1 MSEAFTTSTARNIF
15 YGGTLFFLLV
25 FLALTYQTEQSIP
38 SRDKREMLSD
48 PRVAAGKKIW
58 ETHNCI
64 GCHTLLGEGAYFAP
78 ELGNV
83 VKRLGSEEAVKAF
96 IQSRPVERHPGAAQ
110 HAAVQFHGRATRR
123 DRRVPE
129 LRVANQHRQVAAQH
143 SGLIRTDQEITMQY
157 KSQAVAKPYFIAAIA
172 LFVAQIL
179 FGLIMGLQYVM
190 GDFLFPEIPFNVA
203 RMVHTNALIVWLLM
217 GFMGAAYYLIPEEA
231 ETELFSPKLAIALFW
246 IFLVAA
252 GLTVVGYLTVPYATL
267 AKMTGNDLLPTM
279 GREFLEQPLIT
290 KVGIVVV
297 ALAFLFN
304 ITMTV
309 LKGRK
314 TSIATVLLIGLW
326 GLAIMFLFSFVN
338 PDNIVRDKFYWWWV
352 VHLWVEGVWE
362 LILGAILAFVLIK
375 VTGVDREIIE
385 KWLYVI
391 VTLTLISGILGT
403 GHHYYWI
410 GTPEYWQLIGS
421 IFSALEPIPFF
432 GMTLFAF
439 NMVNRRRREHPN
451 KAATLWA
458 LGTGVMAFLGAGVWG
473 FLHTLSPVNYYTH
486 GTQITAAHGH
496 MAFYGAYVMAVLT
509 IISYAMPIMRG
520 RAANSNKAQV
530 VEMWAFWLMTVSI
543 VFITLF
549 LTAAGILQVWLQ
561 RVSDSPLPFMVAQD
575 QISLFYWMREWSG
588 VVFLIGL
595 CIYIWSFFIPGE
607 EKAKA

>member
-1 MSEAFTTSTARNIF
+1 
-15 YGGTLFFLLV
+15 
-25 FLALTYQTEQSIP
+25 
-38 SRDKREMLSD
+38 
-48 PRVAAGKKIW
+48 
-58 ETHNCI
+58 
-64 GCHTLLGEGAYFAP
+64 
-78 ELGNV
+78 
-83 VKRLGSEEAVKAF
+83 
-96 IQSRPVERHPGAAQ
+96 
-110 HAAVQFHGRATRR
+110 
-123 DRRVPE
+123 
-129 LRVANQHRQVAAQH
+129 
-143 SGLIRTDQEITMQY
+143 MQY

-179 FGLIMGLQYVM
+179 FGLIMGLQYVW
-190 GDFLFPEIPFNVA
+190 GDFLFPYIPFNVA

-217 GFMGAAYYLIPEEA
+217 GFMGATYYLIPEEA
-231 ETELFSPKLAIALFW
+231 ETELASPKLALAMFW

-252 GLTVVGYLTVPYATL
+252 GLTVVGYLTVPYVRL
-267 AKMTGNDLLPTM
+267 AAMTGNDLLPTM

-290 KVGIVVV
+290 KLGIVVV

-304 ITMTV
+304 VTLTV

-314 TSIATVLLIGLW
+314 TAINTVLLIGLW
-326 GLAIMFLFSFVN
+326 GLAVLFLFSFVN
-338 PDNIVRDKFYWWWV
+338 PHNVVRDKFYWWWV

-362 LILGAILAFVLIK
+362 LILGSILAFVLIK
-375 VTGVDREIIE
+375 VTGVDREVIE

-391 VTLTLISGILGT
+391 ITLTLVTGILGT

-432 GMTLFAF
+432 AMTLFAF

-473 FLHTLSPVNYYTH
+473 FLHTLSPVNFYTH

-496 MAFYGAYVMAVLT
+496 MAFYGAYVMVNLT
-509 IISYAMPIMRG
+509 LISYAMPILRG
-520 RAANSNKAQV
+520 RAANSNKSQV
-530 VEMWAFWLMTVSI
+530 AEMWGFWLMTVSI

-561 RVSDSPLPFMVAQD
+561 RVSENPLPFMVAQE
-575 QISLFYWMREWSG
+575 QVSLFYWMREWSG
-588 VVFLIGL
+588 VIFLIGL
-595 CIYIWSFFIPGE
+595 LVYIWSFFIPGE
-607 EKAKA
+607 EKAAA

>member
-1 MSEAFTTSTARNIF
+1 M
-15 YGGTLFFLLV
+15 
-25 FLALTYQTEQSIP
+25 
-38 SRDKREMLSD
+38 
-48 PRVAAGKKIW
+48 
-58 ETHNCI
+58 
-64 GCHTLLGEGAYFAP
+64 
-78 ELGNV
+78 
-83 VKRLGSEEAVKAF
+83 
-96 IQSRPVERHPGAAQ
+96 
-110 HAAVQFHGRATRR
+110 QF
-123 DRRVPE
+123 
-129 LRVANQHRQVAAQH
+129 
-143 SGLIRTDQEITMQY
+143 
-157 KSQAVAKPYFIAAIA
+157 KSQAVSKPYFIAAIG

-190 GDFLFPEIPFNVA
+190 GDFLFPHIPFNVA

-217 GFMGAAYYLIPEEA
+217 GFMGAAYYLVPEES

-252 GLTVVGYLTVPYATL
+252 ALTVVGYLLVPYATL

-290 KVGIVVV
+290 KIGIVVV

-314 TSIATVLLIGLW
+314 TAINTVLLVGLW
-326 GLAIMFLFSFVN
+326 GLAIFFLFSFYN
-338 PDNIVRDKFYWWWV
+338 PDNVVRDKFYWWWV

-375 VTGVDREIIE
+375 VTGVDREVIE

-391 VTLTLISGILGT
+391 ITLTLVTGIIGT

-410 GTPEYWQLIGS
+410 GTPEYWQWFGS

-432 GMTLFAF
+432 AMTLFAF

-458 LGTGVMAFLGAGVWG
+458 LGTGVMSFLGAGVWG
-473 FLHTLSPVNYYTH
+473 FLHTLAPVNFYTH

-496 MAFYGAYVMAVLT
+496 MAFYGAYVMVVIT
-509 IISYAMPIMRG
+509 MISYAMPLMRG

-530 VEMWAFWLMTVSI
+530 AEMWAFWLMTVSI

-561 RVSDSPLPFMVAQD
+561 RVSSTPMSFMDAQD
-575 QISLFYWMREWSG
+575 QVSMFYWMREWAG
-588 VVFLIGL
+588 VAFLVGL
-595 CIYIWSFFIPGE
+595 IVYIWSFFIPGE